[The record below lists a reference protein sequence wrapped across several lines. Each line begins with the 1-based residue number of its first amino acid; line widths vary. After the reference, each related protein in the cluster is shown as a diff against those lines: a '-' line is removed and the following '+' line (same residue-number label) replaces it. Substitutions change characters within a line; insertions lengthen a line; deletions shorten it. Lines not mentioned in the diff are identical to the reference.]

1 MIWVELKF
9 RWNEICIAFLLL
21 IVITVMKS
29 LILNLPEDLDFDSQE
44 MTIFLAAKLYEDG
57 KLSLSKAA
65 ETAGMSYRDFLD
77 TLSSF
82 GVSIFNYPA
91 IDLDRDLASIQ
102 NRHS

>member
-1 MIWVELKF
+1 
-9 RWNEICIAFLLL
+9 
-21 IVITVMKS
+21 MKS
-29 LILNLPEDLDFDSQE
+29 LILNVPEDLDFDSKE

-77 TLSSF
+77 ILSSF

-91 IDLDRDLASIQ
+91 TDLDRDLASIQ